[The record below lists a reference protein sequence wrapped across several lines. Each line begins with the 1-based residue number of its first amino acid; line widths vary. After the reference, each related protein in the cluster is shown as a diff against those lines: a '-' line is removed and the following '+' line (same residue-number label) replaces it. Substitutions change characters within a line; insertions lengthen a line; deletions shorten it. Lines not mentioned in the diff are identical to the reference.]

1 MRLFVTFLTFIL
13 AGCGAP
19 VDESPGSS
27 GVTEHTKPEAVMD
40 SDVLAKWQRSC
51 ALCHVAGQGGAPRM
65 GDSEAWASRLSQ
77 GNDRLLQNT
86 VEGLNRRPPLGYCM
100 DCSEEDFMV
109 MIHMMAGPG
118 S

>member
-1 MRLFVTFLTFIL
+1 MRLFSTFLTLIL
-13 AGCGAP
+13 AGCGNP
-19 VDESPGSS
+19 VNESPGAS
-27 GVTEHTKPEAVMD
+27 GFTERTKPEAVTD

-86 VEGLNRRPPLGYCM
+86 VEGLNRMPPLGYCM
-100 DCSEEDFMV
+100 DCSEEDFIA
-109 MIHMMAGPG
+109 MIHMMAGPE